1 MSAKLKNIFL
11 IFLSCLVVL
20 SMSMIAL
27 GSSTVKAD
35 ADSFTMVSGAQLRLN
50 TENNGI
56 RFQAKIGAN
65 VYDSVKGENG
75 AYFGMIVVPE
85 SYFKTFEEELTLGEN
100 DYVPVLTTALE
111 SKGYSL
117 WNRTNIEPYQGYQEG
132 QSSDYYYINGVV
144 SNILYDNYNVDR
156 VAIAYYKNST
166 GYHYADGFVNN
177 GEYNSRSVGELAK
190 SALKDTVTQ
199 YTTEQRDVI
208 NKFNYLA
215 DSKANGVTE
224 KTANEKVDAYVSYVK
239 NAVLTGNQVANFDG
253 VDSLPAI
260 VDETSSEYVGVATS
274 EYLANGY
281 DGVTSGV
288 VKFSVEGAT
297 NYGGKAIKFAKGVTV
312 TNDTVVQF
320 KYYLESD
327 AWFRIKGYGV
337 DTTTHLTSWSALT
350 DEWAIKAVKA
360 TNIGYTVGDYMDGI
374 ELFVRGSS
382 CYVDEI
388 LVTENATYDLS
399 KDLILDTNDN
409 GEVANFDNILY
420 ALDADGFNYVDDG
433 ETKALAIQVNS
444 GVSKT
449 VKVIKPVVVSDG
461 DKLEIRVKSPVAKF
475 RMNNISNNSAGRTE
489 STYADYTVLTFDV
502 ITDLGYKPG
511 EILSSIS
518 FKNQGQ
524 NCSGVVYVDYVK
536 IINIV
541 ESAAKGLIGNQIA
554 NYDNADDY
562 AKLLPS
568 ITLDTNYTANEVAFD
583 GNNGYWKYATSNGY
597 NRQKLTFAPSKV
609 EGKDYYAYN
618 VVPADDADV
627 EGYLL
632 IKIKTGATTIRI
644 MHDSYRDE
652 GAYYTNT
659 LFDSTASDWTYVK
672 TGDWQIVM
680 IPVVNLGYQSGE
692 AVNHVSIAHWQG
704 VAAETEIDWIEYVEL
719 DKDLN
724 KNQAINAYVQKYRD
738 GILTDFENTNDSL
751 IYNYAK
757 GNVTNGVYS
766 YTGSNWAKSSIKF
779 IPQIVSDT
787 SCIKFRLKLA
797 SDMRTTL
804 VKKDGSSVID
814 IVHPTSTTI
823 DTITKGHYNK
833 SAISWIT
840 VTVLVTEL
848 GYNVDDVVDSIT
860 LCNQNS
866 GENTIYL
873 DNIIWFES
881 DLDKKELITFDDEQL
896 NYANYIKTINVAY
909 SNNNTYNYHGL
920 LSSATVVK
928 YGEEGYLGAE
938 IDGNGVLKVKPSSSN
953 YGGIAV
959 VFNKL
964 ITVAEDTKIVIR
976 VYNPSGSTL
985 SVTKLG
991 DTTSI
996 GTQVSGLTG
1005 ATWCDITVNASV
1017 MGYSVG
1023 DIMRGAEIYF
1033 YGTNL
1038 YIDSITLA

>member
-100 DYVPVLTTALE
+100 DYVPVFSTALE

-224 KTANEKVDAYVSYVK
+224 KTANENVDAFVSYVK
-239 NAVLTGNQVANFDG
+239 NSVLTGNQVANFDG

-388 LVTENATYDLS
+388 LVTENATYDLA

-420 ALDADGFNYVDDG
+420 ALNADGFNYVDDG

-502 ITDLGYKPG
+502 ISGLGYKPG

-524 NCSGVVYVDYVK
+524 NCSGVVYVDYIKVVNS
-536 IINIV
+536 I
-541 ESAAKGLIGNQIA
+541 ESAARGLTGNQVA
-554 NYDNADDY
+554 NYDNANDY

-568 ITLDTNYTANEVAFD
+568 ITLNTNYTANEVAFD

-627 EGYLL
+627 EGYLFM
-632 IKIKTGATTIRI
+632 KVKTTSTTAILTIEKYINANATTANG
-644 MHDSYRDE
+644 HE
-652 GAYYTNT
+652 FFLN
-659 LFDSTASDWTYVK
+659 LFASTASDWTYVK
-672 TGDWQIVM
+672 TGDWQVVAVPVKAIGYVAGDIVD
-680 IPVVNLGYQSGE
+680 
-692 AVNHVSIAHWQG
+692 HVLIANWQG
-704 VAAETEIDWIEYVEL
+704 AAAETNIDWIEYVEL
-719 DKDLN
+719 DKELTKYEAFNAYDILCNDNVLINFNGDVDYSSNILNTSVSWNADNNYNYWSNRSTRIIEDGALKVTADSSNGNLRGGVAVLFMRSIYVNNETIIKIRIKNETRTDLYLN
-724 KNQAINAYVQKYRD
+724 KKGD
-738 GILTDFENTNDSL
+738 STGIGKGYSSSL
-751 IYNYAK
+751 IV
-757 GNVTNGVYS
+757 GEFCD
-766 YTGSNWAKSSIKF
+766 I
-779 IPQIVSDT
+779 
-787 SCIKFRLKLA
+787 
-797 SDMRTTL
+797 L
-804 VKKDGSSVID
+804 VKPI
-814 IVHPTSTTI
+814 
-823 DTITKGHYNK
+823 
-833 SAISWIT
+833 
-840 VTVLVTEL
+840 
-848 GYNVDDVVDSIT
+848 
-860 LCNQNS
+860 
-866 GENTIYL
+866 
-873 DNIIWFES
+873 
-881 DLDKKELITFDDEQL
+881 
-896 NYANYIKTINVAY
+896 
-909 SNNNTYNYHGL
+909 
-920 LSSATVVK
+920 
-928 YGEEGYLGAE
+928 E
-938 IDGNGVLKVKPSSSN
+938 I
-953 YGGIAV
+953 
-959 VFNKL
+959 
-964 ITVAEDTKIVIR
+964 
-976 VYNPSGSTL
+976 
-985 SVTKLG
+985 
-991 DTTSI
+991 
-996 GTQVSGLTG
+996 
-1005 ATWCDITVNASV
+1005 
-1017 MGYSVG
+1017 GYSVG
-1023 DIMRGAEIYF
+1023 ELMNGCEF
-1033 YGTNL
+1033 YYMGTNL
-1038 YIDSITLA
+1038 YIDSIIIENV